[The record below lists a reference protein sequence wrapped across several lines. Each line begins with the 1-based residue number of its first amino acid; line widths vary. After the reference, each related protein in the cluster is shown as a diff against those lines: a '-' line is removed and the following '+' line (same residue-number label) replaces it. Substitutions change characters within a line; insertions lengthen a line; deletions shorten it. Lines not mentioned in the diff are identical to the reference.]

1 MDVGTVLLIVLVL
14 ACPLTMIWAMRRG
27 RGKHG
32 HGKSDPQ
39 PPVVAARDSRTEHD
53 TPPLTPGVGI
63 DRDVARDT
71 LRTELK

>member
-27 RGKHG
+27 RGMHG

-39 PPVVAARDSRTEHD
+39 PPVVAAREGLTEPD
-53 TPPLTPGVGI
+53 TPPQTPGVGI
-63 DRDVARDT
+63 DRDAARDT